1 MATAW
6 LHGHIFGFVFT
17 DVIDA
22 LGNLRF
28 LITMTAGMATAYL
41 VIGAV
46 SDLRRIVRRRRMAKL
61 TADLSEVL
69 FGDEEVAADAAEK
82 LVGIPASVL
91 LPVLQGLTADLDG
104 EADERLRNIVAVTGT
119 TRAIVRRLR
128 SRRWRRR
135 VQAASLCP
143 LLPAGDPRRTVLLD
157 DRHPMVRSRAAE
169 HLEREDIAHS
179 APRLL
184 ALLDDASDAVRFSA
198 QHALLQGDGRIVE
211 PLGTYLEEADGPGVV
226 WALEVAGTLRDP
238 RLLTAMGRHLASDR
252 VDRRAMAARSLLPI
266 GDGLTRIRVLLDDA
280 DAEVRAAALA
290 AVAGPGGETL
300 AAPVGRLLSDRSW
313 KVRQSAGRSLAS
325 MGPTGAL
332 VLRAH
337 LSDADPYARDMARRV
352 LDDLE
357 AKGGRAVTPAP
368 IPRGLDAWGAEG
380 AAAQTDGRTEERAA

>member
-6 LHGHIFGFVFT
+6 LHGYALGFVFT
-17 DVIDA
+17 DVITA
-22 LGNLRF
+22 LGNLRVLF
-28 LITMTAGMATAYL
+28 VMVTAMAAAYL

-61 TADLSEVL
+61 TADLATVL
-69 FGDEEVAADAAEK
+69 FSDEEVAADAAEK

-91 LPVLQGLTADLDG
+91 LPVLQNLTADLDG

-157 DRHPMVRSRAAE
+157 DRHPIVRSRAAE
-169 HLEREDIAHS
+169 HLEREDIAHA

-184 ALLDDASDAVRFSA
+184 ALLDDPSDAVRFAA

-211 PLGTYLEEADGPGVV
+211 PLGEYLREADGAGVV

-238 RLLTAMGRHLASDR
+238 RLGTAVGRHLVSDR
-252 VDRRAMAARSLLPI
+252 VDRRAMAARSLLPM
-266 GDGLTRIRVLLDDA
+266 GDGVERIRGLLDDT

-290 AVAGPGGETL
+290 AVAGPGGEAL

-313 KVRQSAGRSLAS
+313 KVRQEAGRSLAT

-332 VLRAH
+332 VLRSH
-337 LSDADPYARDMARRV
+337 LADTDPYARDMAQRV
-352 LDDLE
+352 LDDVE

-368 IPRGLDAWGAEG
+368 IPRGLDPWGSDDA
-380 AAAQTDGRTEERAA
+380 DDRTEGRAA